1 MIQNYNEYY
10 LDTRRRLKAAG
21 IEAAGLE
28 ARLLLA
34 FAADKS
40 PEDFLR
46 DIRMY
51 PGRDFEERA
60 EALIGRRLQGE
71 PVAYITGSWSFYGL
85 DLEINPNVLIP
96 RPETELM
103 VDAALACLKD
113 IPEPRVLDLCTGSGC
128 VGIAIA
134 AKVPES
140 RVVLADL
147 DRRALLLA
155 KRNTL
160 LCRVSGRA
168 LCIEADVRE
177 GPPSRLGDFHLVA
190 CNPPYVPAG
199 EIDTLDPSV
208 RDYEPRLALDGGED
222 GLDLYRSLF
231 ARWRSVIRPGGWLI
245 LECGEGQSM
254 ELRRMAE
261 EVGIVPTDTLED
273 SHGTERT
280 LVFRRPERTE

>member
-1 MIQNYNEYY
+1 MIRNYNEYY

-21 IEAAGLE
+21 IEAYGLE

-34 FAADKS
+34 FAADKT
-40 PEDFLR
+40 PEAFLR

-51 PGRDFEERA
+51 PGKDFGERA
-60 EALIGRRLQGE
+60 EALVDRRLKGE
-71 PVAYITGSWSFYGL
+71 PVAYITGSWCFYGL
-85 DLEINPNVLIP
+85 ELEINPNVLIP

-113 IPEPRVLDLCTGSGC
+113 TPEPRVLDLRTGSGC

-134 AKVPES
+134 AGIPDC
-140 RVVLADL
+140 RTVLADL

-168 LCIEADVRE
+168 LCAEADVHA
-177 GPPSRLGDFHLVA
+177 GPSPRLGNFDLVA
-190 CNPPYVPAG
+190 CNPPYIPAR
-199 EIDTLDPSV
+199 EVDALDPSV

-222 GLDLYRSLF
+222 GLDFYRSLF
-231 ARWRSVIRPGGWLI
+231 GRWKPAICPGGWLV

-254 ELRRMAE
+254 AIRRLAE
-261 EVGIVPTDTLED
+261 ETGLEPTDTLLD
-273 SHGTERT
+273 SRGTERT
-280 LVFRRPERTE
+280 LVFRYPK

>member
-1 MIQNYNEYY
+1 MIRNYNEYY
-10 LDTRRRLKAAG
+10 LDTRRSLKAAG

-40 PEDFLR
+40 QEEFLR

-51 PGRDFEERA
+51 PGEGFRERA
-60 EALIGRRLQGE
+60 EELIARRLRGE

-96 RPETELM
+96 RADTELM
-103 VDAALACLKD
+103 VDAALTCLRD
-113 IPEPRVLDLCTGSGC
+113 TPAPRVLDLCTGSGC
-128 VGIAIA
+128 VGLAIA
-134 AKVPES
+134 SKIPDCRA
-140 RVVLADL
+140 VLADI

-155 KRNTL
+155 KRNAM
-160 LCRVSGRA
+160 LCRLSARV
-168 LCIEADVRE
+168 LCAEADVYE
-177 GPPSRLGDFHLVA
+177 GPSPRLGDFNLTT
-190 CNPPYVPAG
+190 CNPPYIPTG
-199 EIDTLDPSV
+199 ELGTLDPSV
-208 RDYEPRLALDGGED
+208 RDNEPRLALDGGRD

-231 ARWRSVIRPGGWLI
+231 ARWKSVIRPGGWLV

-261 EVGIVPTDTLED
+261 ETGIIPTDTLMD

-280 LVFRRPERTE
+280 LVFRRPE